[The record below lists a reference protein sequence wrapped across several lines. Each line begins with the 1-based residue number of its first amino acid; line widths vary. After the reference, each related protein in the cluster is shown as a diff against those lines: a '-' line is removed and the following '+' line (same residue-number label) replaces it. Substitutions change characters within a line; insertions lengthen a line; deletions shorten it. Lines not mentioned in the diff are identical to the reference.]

1 MNLPKTFGQI
11 WEISLIGSDLRCNV
25 SADVQVCSNLPA
37 CSGSLTRR
45 SKMDCGG
52 GRKSKKVE
60 ALIVPAPF
68 SRDNSYQL
76 WQLLLIV
83 TASLFSTLF
92 CVNGFILVLIA
103 LKAIKSPRQ
112 SSCWQWHP
120 TFNRKLQ
127 KVQTSHLL
135 GTEAVWPM
143 CTLWSDSG
151 PSVLSCFHQT

>member
-1 MNLPKTFGQI
+1 MVDK
-11 WEISLIGSDLRCNV
+11 SDWVRCNV
-25 SADVQVCSNLPA
+25 SADMQVCSNLPA

-60 ALIVPAPF
+60 AFIVPAPF

-92 CVNGFILVLIA
+92 CVNGLILVLIA

-112 SSCWQWHP
+112 TSCWQWNP

-127 KVQTSHLL
+127 KVQTSHLP

-143 CTLWSDSG
+143 CTLWSNSG